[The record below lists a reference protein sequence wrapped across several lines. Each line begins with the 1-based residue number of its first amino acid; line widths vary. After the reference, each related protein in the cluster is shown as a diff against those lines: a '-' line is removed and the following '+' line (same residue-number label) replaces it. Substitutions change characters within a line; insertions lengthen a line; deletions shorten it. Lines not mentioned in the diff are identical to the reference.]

1 MRTLSRILPV
11 LLFTVL
17 AAACGK
23 APAEQAL
30 KAADAALA
38 AAQPEVQKF
47 APAQWT
53 ALSADAA
60 AAKAQFEKGEY
71 KEALAGAQ
79 ALLPKT
85 QAAVA
90 AASAKKTELI
100 ATFTALKATMP
111 SALDAL
117 SKQLAAYASMRK
129 LPAGIDKA
137 AVANAQVELPI
148 VQAAWQN
155 ASTAFENGDMANG
168 VALASQ
174 IQTKVEE
181 LSKTFLPVATGVTPP
196 ATK

>member
-47 APAQWT
+47 APAEWT

-60 AAKAQFEKGEY
+60 AAKAQFDKGEY

-79 ALLPKT
+79 ALLPKI

-90 AASAKKTELI
+90 AASAKKTQLI
-100 ATFTALKATMP
+100 ATFTALKATLP
-111 SALDAL
+111 GAVDAL
-117 SKQLAAYASMRK
+117 TKQLAAYAAMRK

-137 AVANAQVELPI
+137 AVASAQIELPL
-148 VQAAWQN
+148 VAAAWTS
-155 ASTAFENGDMANG
+155 AAAAFDAGDLAKGVEVANQ
-168 VALASQ
+168 VK
-174 IQTKVEE
+174 TKVDE

-196 ATK
+196 AAK